1 MRLFSSFLKR
11 KTADGETAVSREDD
25 RVSPQASSS
34 PSKNLSEETVTSR
47 EVRTRSTS
55 GGSSSSQM
63 DSLSSPD
70 LNTRSPSGERVEDGK
85 WSRGETLR
93 TSSIVP
99 SSVAAAKASPSRK
112 NQQRRIESP
121 AEKQKKNARKIYDKR
136 HKK

>member
-1 MRLFSSFLKR
+1 M
-11 KTADGETAVSREDD
+11 
-25 RVSPQASSS
+25 
-34 PSKNLSEETVTSR
+34 TSR

-70 LNTRSPSGERVEDGK
+70 PNTRSPSGERVDNEK
-85 WSRGETLR
+85 WSRGEALR

-99 SSVAAAKASPSRK
+99 LSVAAAKASPSRK
-112 NQQRRIESP
+112 NQQRRVESP
-121 AEKQKKNARKIYDKR
+121 AENQKKNARKFYDKR